1 MKEKVSGKMS
11 SHVKVLSNVANSYVV
26 SPNIELRDLYE
37 LYTVKDS
44 EADILRKQEE
54 ACSQIKRRLQDLQE
68 EMSELFRD
76 VQYVTCLR
84 LALMQTGDLSSYHS
98 GFNLKTLNLQSDS
111 LEEAYRILFLKNEN

>member
-1 MKEKVSGKMS
+1 MS

-54 ACSQIKRRLQDLQE
+54 VCSQIKRRLQDLQE